1 MKPAVISH
9 ALLFACAISYAT
21 EEAQVTHFSLAQDV
35 ITLLSE
41 TELTLSTCTDEQ
53 SVSAALPRL
62 KQLGEQARAI
72 ADKQR
77 SLPDSSL
84 NEDLTVAPLVSDFQL
99 LWEAIRAHIERLE
112 NSGLMSEELKNV
124 LRVAP
129 TTN

>member
-1 MKPAVISH
+1 MKPAFISQ
-9 ALLFACAISYAT
+9 ALVLTCAISYAT
-21 EEAQVTHFSLAQDV
+21 EETQATHFSLAQNV

-41 TELTLSTCTDEQ
+41 TELTLSSCTDAE
-53 SVSAALPRL
+53 SVSTALPKLR
-62 KQLGEQARAI
+62 QLGEQARAI

-77 SLPDSSL
+77 LLPDSSL
-84 NEDLTVAPLVSDFQL
+84 NEDLTIAPLVNDFQL
-99 LWEAIRAHIERLE
+99 LWDAIRAHIERLE

>member
-1 MKPAVISH
+1 MKTAVISQ
-9 ALLFACAISYAT
+9 ALILACAISYAS

-53 SVSAALPRL
+53 SVAAAIPTLR
-62 KQLGEQARAI
+62 QLGERARAI

-77 SLPDSSL
+77 TLPDSSL

-99 LWEAIRAHIERLE
+99 LWEAICAHIERIE